1 RSAQSENPG
10 RIVLVD
16 VDADAEVEQALS
28 SALAS
33 GESEVA
39 VRGGS
44 VLVPRLARAA
54 VAADDAAPAWDAG
67 GTVLVTGASGSLG
80 GLFARHLV
88 AEHGVRHLLL

>member
-1 RSAQSENPG
+1 
-10 RIVLVD
+10 
-16 VDADAEVEQALS
+16 
-28 SALAS
+28 LAS

-54 VAADDAAPAWDAG
+54 VAADAAPAWDAE

-88 AEHGVRHLLL
+88 AEHGVRHLLLVSRRGEAASGA